1 MCLYSVPGPV
11 GSVSSIMDT
20 TQTVISWTAPSY
32 TPPDCLIISYQIAY
46 YTLTSGNCSL
56 DEVDIDSFA
65 ANALKFLNASNN
77 SASTTITDLNDNTCY
92 IFGVRAGTIIGYGE
106 WTIIANET
114 LELPPQPSPTVS
126 VTIPTTSIS
135 TEVSPTPTNDVTQ
148 STSSQS
154 LEYCIIIINLLIDI
168 AAIAGGAAGGVL
180 IALIIILLV
189 IILSICLVRQVKLKF
204 LLYYVL

>member
-65 ANALKFLNASNN
+65 ANALKFLNASNT
-77 SASTTITDLNDNTCY
+77 STSTHINGLSNNTCY
-92 IFGVRAGTIIGYGE
+92 IFGVRAGTVNGYGL
-106 WTIIANET
+106 WTVFANET
-114 LELPPQPSPTVS
+114 LELPTKPSPTIS
-126 VTIPTTSIS
+126 PSNTVTPSSSSEIS
-135 TEVSPTPTNDVTQ
+135 T
-148 STSSQS
+148 
-154 LEYCIIIINLLIDI
+154 
-168 AAIAGGAAGGVL
+168 
-180 IALIIILLV
+180 
-189 IILSICLVRQVKLKF
+189 
-204 LLYYVL
+204 